1 LGYGFVTLIFS
12 HGELSAVDGVLLAC
26 GLLSLADAH
35 DLDRPGRGR
44 ALVRG
49 GSPLV
54 PALNRAVHRAILAG
68 HWLVHGLGQLETIP
82 VYIVPAV
89 MGSRP

>member
-1 LGYGFVTLIFS
+1 MTWTGLAVAALWFV
-12 HGELSAVDGVLLAC
+12 
-26 GLLSLADAH
+26 
-35 DLDRPGRGR
+35 
-44 ALVRG
+44 G

-54 PALNRAVHRAILAG
+54 PALNRAVHRAIPAG

-82 VYIVPAV
+82 VYIVLAV